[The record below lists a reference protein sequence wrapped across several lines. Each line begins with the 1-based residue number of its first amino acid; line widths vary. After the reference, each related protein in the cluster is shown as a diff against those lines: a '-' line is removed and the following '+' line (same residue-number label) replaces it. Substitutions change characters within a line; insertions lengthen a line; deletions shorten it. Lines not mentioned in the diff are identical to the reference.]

1 MVQAIQ
7 LNCQKYFKKWNFPFF
22 LQGTNILFLK
32 LLLYLFKKSHSKL
45 LDLRFFVF
53 I

>member
-1 MVQAIQ
+1 MELSI
-7 LNCQKYFKKWNFPFF
+7 F

-32 LLLYLFKKSHSKL
+32 LLLYLFKKSHSKI
-45 LDLRFFVF
+45 LDLGFFVF